1 METSNKKVKIKVFE
15 SAKKIIVTFL
25 VMGINFGG
33 LSAVLGTSA
42 YFSDMEVS
50 TDNAFNAAT
59 LDFAAQH
66 SWSFHPYSTCDPKEE
81 ICPGWDLTDTVSL
94 ATAGTLDFQYT
105 ISIVNAAET
114 ASSTLPLCDNLTVNG
129 VPLKSFAAGPVQ
141 HSTSSVQALVFSLT
155 GDDAA
160 LQDQTCNFDY
170 LIRGWQT
177 DGVAGYGQGFFVE
190 KIIGSSITSDPWMV
204 EVPAV
209 ESETGGEDEMEEDDG
224 EGGDTGGGS
233 AGVLESED
241 EDIDDTADSDGQI
254 QEQGEENQEGEGEDG
269 AEDSGEGD
277 SADNDDP
284 GDDSNGS
291 GASDAD
297 DAVAGD
303 GGGDQNAGTDGGGQ
317 TEGGAG
323 GESAGGEGQQQGSD
337 GDGGSVDMGQA
348 TVGGNES
355 AGGGDG
361 GNADGDG
368 DGGAGSGDAGGAGD
382 GGQGSGDTGGDAGGA
397 GGDTGGAGEGGVE

>member
-1 METSNKKVKIKVFE
+1 MKILKFP
-15 SAKKIIVTFL
+15 KRIIAVW
-25 VMGINFGG
+25 MI
-33 LSAVLGTSA
+33 LSLNWGALALTQTTRA
-42 YFSDMEVS
+42 EFIDFAEVS
-50 TDNAFNAAT
+50 GTAIGAGS
-59 LDFAAQH
+59 LDFSAQH
-66 SWSFHPYSTCDPKEE
+66 SWSFHPDSECDPQTE
-81 ICPGWDLTDTVSL
+81 ICPGWGLTDTVNL
-94 ATAGTLDFQYT
+94 TTAGTLDFQYT

-114 ASSTLPLCDNLTVNG
+114 ASSTMPLCDYLTVNS
-129 VPLKSFAAGPVQ
+129 VPLKNFASAPVQ
-141 HSTSSVQALVFSLT
+141 HSTSSVQALAFSLT
-155 GDDAA
+155 GDDED

-170 LIRGWQT
+170 LIQGWQT

-233 AGVLESED
+233 AGASEPEGGGVGD
-241 EDIDDTADSDGQI
+241 AADGDGQI

-303 GGGDQNAGTDGGGQ
+303 GGGDQNAE
-317 TEGGAG
+317 TEGAG
-323 GESAGGEGQQQGSD
+323 QAEGEAAGESAGGGEQQGSD
-337 GDGGSVDMGQA
+337 AGGVDMGQA
-348 TVGGNES
+348 AAGGNENT
-355 AGGGDG
+355 GGGDG
-361 GNADGDG
+361 GNTGG
-368 DGGAGSGDAGGAGD
+368 DGGAGSGD
-382 GGQGSGDTGGDAGGA
+382 GGQGSGDAGGGIGGGDAGAGGDAGG
-397 GGDTGGAGEGGVE
+397 GSEGGAE